1 MYKRESKENQMKKT
15 VMIVIS
21 MLVMFLLM
29 TLSDSKNIYA
39 AGRQISDGYYM
50 IQSGNSYS
58 RVLDIN
64 NASLSNGGNL
74 EIYQK
79 NQTTNQ
85 IFYVQ
90 YRGNGYYSIRA
101 VHSGLYLHRK
111 ENDNVHQ
118 WSGYSSY
125 NAQWEMRYA
134 NNGYYYLRNRANGK
148 YLDNSKGSTQL
159 GNNVIVYSLNYGTNQ
174 KWRFIR
180 VNKPSFTLKVTNNN
194 APQGWYRRSTT
205 YRVSGT
211 VASTYPVTKMVME
224 VYDLDGN
231 RTYAGREGS
240 PNMTNFKYQ
249 FTLYFS
255 HLRSGKY
262 YYQMTGYNA
271 LGDAVQSRR
280 YYFTVY

>member
-29 TLSDSKNIYA
+29 TLSGSKNIYA
-39 AGRQISDGYYM
+39 AGRLISDGYYM

>member
-1 MYKRESKENQMKKT
+1 MYKRESKENQMKKP

-29 TLSDSKNIYA
+29 TLSGSKNIYA
-39 AGRQISDGYYM
+39 AGRPISDGYYM

-159 GNNVIVYSLNYGTNQ
+159 GNNVIVYSLNYGINQ

>member
-29 TLSDSKNIYA
+29 TLSGSKNIYA
-39 AGRQISDGYYM
+39 AGRPISDGYYM

-134 NNGYYYLRNRANGK
+134 NNVYYYLRNRANGK